1 MDIGSIRFEYI
12 GPRRCWFRTACC
24 KSSHSCPGEKLCC
37 DKGGRKASGND
48 TYAMLASTCD
58 MEYSSLQDDE
68 RLVDVVV
75 NLNVDAVGLVLGNSG
90 HSKQIG

>member
-1 MDIGSIRFEYI
+1 MCNRALESLIGKQRTDCDLD
-12 GPRRCWFRTACC
+12 RRCDDFTEV
-24 KSSHSCPGEKLCC
+24 HS
-37 DKGGRKASGND
+37 GRKASGND

-58 MEYSSLQDDE
+58 MEYSGLQDDE

-75 NLNVDAVGLVLGNSG
+75 NLNVDAVRLVLGNSG